1 MENQGQGS
9 LQNTPGRSTDVDISV
24 TGPSTPLWHTPVLY
38 SCTAS
43 RFGGMWEFELA
54 KQGQDESPAEA
65 LWWASKGL
73 IRWKVPPWKG
83 AKLFLVF
90 HLSFSSEC
98 GWQLHCPFA
107 SHGLHSV
114 ATYSAARNT
123 AQIRNKAIIKTQ
135 RKFQRSSIFQLCK
148 TEHAAKTF
156 LFNLLIM
163 QGLLFMWYFQL
174 LWAFWAEVG

>member
-114 ATYSAARNT
+114 ATYSAAQNT

-135 RKFQRSSIFQLCK
+135 RKFQKSSIFQLCK

-156 LFNLLIM
+156 
-163 QGLLFMWYFQL
+163 
-174 LWAFWAEVG
+174 